1 MVIHHDEVD
10 GKNLNEDYL
19 IKFIDF
25 VLVIVVVRKVVDQVL
40 VVIVRIVVHIH
51 VLDRRVHLDQK
62 IDEHDQN
69 LVVIDKTTLMVQSS
83 FLVCFCFSSIFSI
96 LDNWLN
102 NSSIIQYNQGNDHEI
117 FFLILDFCPKL
128 MFSFFSF
135 FELKNL

>member
-69 LVVIDKTTLMVQSS
+69 LVVIDKTTLMV
-83 FLVCFCFSSIFSI
+83 
-96 LDNWLN
+96 
-102 NSSIIQYNQGNDHEI
+102 
-117 FFLILDFCPKL
+117 
-128 MFSFFSF
+128 
-135 FELKNL
+135 